1 MSLWVALQIG
11 LGEIAAHKFRSFL
24 SMLGVV
30 LGVSS
35 LIATMA
41 LTRGIEEGMRTFM
54 QQMGGLELVS
64 VVKNE
69 PSGRMFD
76 FANLS
81 PGMTLRDAEALKGAA
96 GLISHVSP
104 ELNRN
109 TVVSRGDGGEAERRT
124 VRGVFPDHFVIGMH
138 TLEAG
143 RFLTDLDVDRGM
155 RSVVLGATVARELW
169 PGTAA
174 EAMLGRTVRIGDSPF
189 TVVGVLN
196 VQEREE
202 QARARKAGRKVP
214 SYRWDPFRVK
224 NESVLIP
231 FTTMFHEFRS
241 GGGAAASTSSALGA
255 SANGTAAN
263 AMGSIRL
270 DTLTV
275 RIGDLN
281 HFRAALSQIRAV
293 LDLTHRGVD
302 DYDLETR
309 EDWFDRVESSVRAAR
324 LSGGLIS
331 AISLVV
337 GGIGIM
343 NIMLASISERV
354 REIGI
359 RLAVGAGPR
368 DIFRQILIES
378 MLISLIGG
386 LLGILASLGLIEVL
400 KLISPTE
407 NVPVLTLDGILFS
420 VAFAVF
426 AGLLSGIYPASK
438 AARLDPITALR
449 FE

>member
-1 MSLWVALQIG
+1 
-11 LGEIAAHKFRSFL
+11 
-24 SMLGVV
+24 
-30 LGVSS
+30 
-35 LIATMA
+35 
-41 LTRGIEEGMRTFM
+41 
-54 QQMGGLELVS
+54 
-64 VVKNE
+64 
-69 PSGRMFD
+69 
-76 FANLS
+76 
-81 PGMTLRDAEALKGAA
+81 
-96 GLISHVSP
+96 
-104 ELNRN
+104 
-109 TVVSRGDGGEAERRT
+109 
-124 VRGVFPDHFVIGMH
+124 
-138 TLEAG
+138 
-143 RFLTDLDVDRGM
+143 
-155 RSVVLGATVARELW
+155 
-169 PGTAA
+169 
-174 EAMLGRTVRIGDSPF
+174 
-189 TVVGVLN
+189 
-196 VQEREE
+196 
-202 QARARKAGRKVP
+202 
-214 SYRWDPFRVK
+214 
-224 NESVLIP
+224 
-231 FTTMFHEFRS
+231 
-241 GGGAAASTSSALGA
+241 
-255 SANGTAAN
+255 
-263 AMGSIRL
+263 
-270 DTLTV
+270 V